1 MQRHWIFLV
10 GFFGR
15 QIIWEAGPGF
25 FWAGRHARDLGMR
38 VMKQSSSR
46 KLTLKNAVA
55 ITALVLLGAC
65 SSTAQVAETNANS
78 MNLYGPETD
87 QATRSRV
94 DRLTKYCKKLS
105 SAKDLNLANGLCLRA
120 HDLDPTNPLPLVL
133 LASNFQIAGDDE
145 RAIEAY
151 SKVLEHHPDNAEVS
165 YRLGK
170 LLAALGREQEAMDT
184 LLAGLEH
191 NPDEPRLMN
200 VVGILKDQ
208 EGDHSTAQFYYRE
221 SLEADPGNVSVE
233 NNLGLS
239 LALSGQ
245 AEEAVALLENVVARP
260 DADEVSHR
268 NLELAYKAAAEQS
281 PAADAAQSPAPDGQ
295 IESSKAPTVLSPL
308 NTLTSYIE
316 DTFSGEQ
323 TAERDILADSVQV
336 AAAPEVPSMEKST
349 DAVDWDQSFGVS
361 VEPAESGP
369 WQNYT
374 PGGRIQNNTL

>member
-1 MQRHWIFLV
+1 MN
-10 GFFGR
+10 
-15 QIIWEAGPGF
+15 
-25 FWAGRHARDLGMR
+25 M
-38 VMKQSSSR
+38 SSSK

-65 SSTAQVAETNANS
+65 SSTAQVAQTNANS

-87 QATRSRV
+87 EATRSRV
-94 DRLTKYCKKLS
+94 DRLTTYCKKLS

-133 LASNFQIAGDDE
+133 LASNFQIAGDDD

-151 SKVLEHHPDNAEVS
+151 QQVLTHHPENAEVS

-170 LLAALGREQEAMDT
+170 LLAALGREQEAMET

-191 NPDEPRLMN
+191 NPDEPRLLN

-221 SLEADPGNVSVE
+221 SLESDPKNVSVE

-245 AEEAVALLENVVARP
+245 AEEAVALLENVVAQP
-260 DADEVSHR
+260 GADEVSHR
-268 NLELAYKAAAEQS
+268 NLELAYKAAAEKDM
-281 PAADAAQSPAPDGQ
+281 AGDAAQSPAPDSMT
-295 IESSKAPTVLSPL
+295 ESSKAPTVLSPL

-316 DTFSGEQ
+316 DTFSTEQ
-323 TAERDILADSVQV
+323 TAQRDILADSVQV
-336 AAAPEVPSMEKST
+336 AAAPEVPSMEASR
-349 DAVDWDQSFGVS
+349 DAVDWDEGFGA
-361 VEPAESGP
+361 PAVDIEDRP
-369 WQNYT
+369 WRNYT
-374 PGGRIQNNTL
+374 PGGRVSSGTL

>member
-1 MQRHWIFLV
+1 MN
-10 GFFGR
+10 
-15 QIIWEAGPGF
+15 
-25 FWAGRHARDLGMR
+25 M
-38 VMKQSSSR
+38 SSSK

-65 SSTAQVAETNANS
+65 SSTAQVAQTNANS

-87 QATRSRV
+87 EATRSRV

-105 SAKDLNLANGLCLRA
+105 AAQDLNLANGLCLRA

-133 LASNFQIAGDDE
+133 LASNLQIAGDDD

-151 SKVLEHHPDNAEVS
+151 QKALDSHPENAEIS

-170 LLAALGREQEAMDT
+170 LLAATGREQEAMET

-191 NPDEPRLMN
+191 NPEEPRLMN

-221 SLEADPGNVSVE
+221 SLQQDPDNVSVE

-245 AEEAVALLENVVARP
+245 AEEAVALLENVVAQP

-281 PAADAAQSPAPDGQ
+281 DLGDAAQSPAADDMT
-295 IESSKAPTVLSPL
+295 ESSKAPTTLSPL

-316 DTFSGEQ
+316 DTFSNEQ
-323 TAERDILADSVQV
+323 TASRDILADSVQV
-336 AAAPEVPSMEKST
+336 AAAPEVPTMDKRNE
-349 DAVDWDQSFGVS
+349 AVDWDAGFGA
-361 VEPAESGP
+361 PAEAEDGGP
-369 WQNYT
+369 WRNFT
-374 PGGRIQNNTL
+374 PGGRIANNTL